1 MRFLNTVGGGRV
13 VRITADTA
21 WVEDADG
28 FEIPTPLKDC
38 VVVEAGDTFI
48 PEIRPPKI
56 IQEKLR
62 QGRTEPAAPAPGE
75 VRRPAAPDPR
85 PARPLRAGED
95 ELTVQLAFLPQD
107 RAKLGLTNY
116 EAYLVNYS
124 GFTLYYVYL
133 SAVGTGYKVRST
145 GTVEPHGDAFLEEFA
160 PADLNDLEQ
169 LAIQILPFHDA
180 GITKLQTPLSVR
192 LKLDV
197 TKFFKLHSFR
207 PNDYFTDDALM
218 LPIVERGAEQAQP
231 EVDVAALAS
240 APRRDE
246 PLVVDLHASEILETT
261 AGMSSADIHDYQRDY
276 FHRTMQE
283 HIRERGR
290 KIVFIH
296 GKGDGVLRA
305 SIERELRRKYPTCR
319 FQDASFQE
327 YGYGAT
333 QVTIG

>member
-1 MRFLNTVGGGRV
+1 M
-13 VRITADTA
+13 
-21 WVEDADG
+21 
-28 FEIPTPLKDC
+28 
-38 VVVEAGDTFI
+38 
-48 PEIRPPKI
+48 
-56 IQEKLR
+56 
-62 QGRTEPAAPAPGE
+62 
-75 VRRPAAPDPR
+75 
-85 PARPLRAGED
+85 
-95 ELTVQLAFLPQD
+95 
-107 RAKLGLTNY
+107 
-116 EAYLVNYS
+116 
-124 GFTLYYVYL
+124 
-133 SAVGTGYKVRST
+133 
-145 GTVEPHGDAFLEEFA
+145 
-160 PADLNDLEQ
+160 
-169 LAIQILPFHDA
+169 
-180 GITKLQTPLSVR
+180 
-192 LKLDV
+192 
-197 TKFFKLHSFR
+197 
-207 PNDYFTDDALM
+207 
-218 LPIVERGAEQAQP
+218 
-231 EVDVAALAS
+231 AS

>member
-1 MRFLNTVGGGRV
+1 MASALQTKK
-13 VRITADTA
+13 
-21 WVEDADG
+21 EDKKPAQ
-28 FEIPTPLKDC
+28 K
-38 VVVEAGDTFI
+38 
-48 PEIRPPKI
+48 
-56 IQEKLR
+56 
-62 QGRTEPAAPAPGE
+62 AAP
-75 VRRPAAPDPR
+75 
-85 PARPLRAGED
+85 
-95 ELTVQLAFLPQD
+95 
-107 RAKLGLTNY
+107 
-116 EAYLVNYS
+116 
-124 GFTLYYVYL
+124 
-133 SAVGTGYKVRST
+133 
-145 GTVEPHGDAFLEEFA
+145 
-160 PADLNDLEQ
+160 
-169 LAIQILPFHDA
+169 
-180 GITKLQTPLSVR
+180 
-192 LKLDV
+192 
-197 TKFFKLHSFR
+197 
-207 PNDYFTDDALM
+207 
-218 LPIVERGAEQAQP
+218 
-231 EVDVAALAS
+231 S